1 MQENMKRPFSKMD
14 NFLFFF
20 QHSAQHN
27 ALDHMHL
34 LRSPHAENLGV

>member
-1 MQENMKRPFSKMD
+1 MQENMKKPFSKMD
-14 NFLFFF
+14 SFFFF
-20 QHSAQHN
+20 QHSTQHN